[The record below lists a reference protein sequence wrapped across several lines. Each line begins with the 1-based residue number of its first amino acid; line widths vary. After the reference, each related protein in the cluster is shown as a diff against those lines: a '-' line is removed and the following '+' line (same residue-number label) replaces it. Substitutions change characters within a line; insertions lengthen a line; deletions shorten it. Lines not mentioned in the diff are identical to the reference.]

1 MQLGRVYSWFFQK
14 LEAIGMMS
22 GAEKEEEDM
31 FMNPGKIEEIMK
43 KAEEAK
49 QCKR

>member
-1 MQLGRVYSWFFQK
+1 
-14 LEAIGMMS
+14 MMS

-43 KAEEAK
+43 KTEEAK
-49 QCKR
+49 